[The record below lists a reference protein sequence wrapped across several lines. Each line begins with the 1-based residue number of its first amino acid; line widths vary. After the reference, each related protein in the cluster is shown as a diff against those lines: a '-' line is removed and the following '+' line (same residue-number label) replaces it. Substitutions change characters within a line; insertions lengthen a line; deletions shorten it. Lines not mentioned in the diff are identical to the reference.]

1 MLSDKDDYPTQ
12 EYRPSALVSP
22 ELFKGLTVPIPLSG
36 HPGAFG
42 AVRKHDIHT
51 GVDLYVPEGTAVY
64 ALYDGVVVDVSK
76 FTGPEANPPCPW
88 WNETYSVTVFHK
100 EIGIFLLYGEI
111 YPAIDS
117 NKPFFIKKGHLLGN
131 VCKVLKKD
139 KGLPMSMLHIEAY
152 TKLKTK
158 TINDDTVSIIHP
170 YWHHNN
176 RCPDGLIDPT
186 PYII

>member
-100 EIGIFLLYGEI
+100 EIGIFYSMVKYIQLLI
-111 YPAIDS
+111 LV
-117 NKPFFIKKGHLLGN
+117 NHFLLKGSFVWQCL
-131 VCKVLKKD
+131 
-139 KGLPMSMLHIEAY
+139 
-152 TKLKTK
+152 
-158 TINDDTVSIIHP
+158 
-170 YWHHNN
+170 
-176 RCPDGLIDPT
+176 
-186 PYII
+186 